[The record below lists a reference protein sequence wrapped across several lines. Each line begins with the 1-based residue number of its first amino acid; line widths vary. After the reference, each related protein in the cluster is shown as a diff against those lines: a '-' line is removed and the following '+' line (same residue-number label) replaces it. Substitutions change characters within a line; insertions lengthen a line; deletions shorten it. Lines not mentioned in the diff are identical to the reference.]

1 MRYLQLD
8 WTGPSGAGRYLL
20 TLATVIVA
28 TVVSGVLV
36 GVLMGL
42 LGAEVSPEV
51 ASGSSASSISPE
63 ALGLGQIEFFG
74 IALLP
79 FVIIFFALWGCLRV
93 LHRRSLWTLITPS
106 QRIDWSRFLYAGAVW
121 GGLMLLT
128 TAVTVLLY
136 PEEYQLAFEPTAFV
150 QLLVLAL
157 LLIPIQASTEELLL
171 RGYLMQ
177 GVARWLR
184 SGTAAVVVTS
194 LLFGGLHG
202 ANTEVA
208 VHGLWLT
215 MPYYIG
221 FGLLLAVLTLVDN
234 RLEMAL
240 GIHVVNNLVGTVLVT
255 SPESSL
261 PTPALLRAET
271 MSLNAGSLFAWFA
284 TAAVFVGLMARQYD
298 WSWKDLR
305 KALGRVEPPQSEDG
319 ALPSDAETS
328 QPATDTDQKDARL
341 DAQDD
346 RSESSVSRQTGEG

>member
-8 WTGPSGAGRYLL
+8 WTGPSGVGRYLL

-28 TVVSGVLV
+28 TVISGVFI

-42 LGAEVSPEV
+42 LGAEVDPEV
-51 ASGSSASSISPE
+51 ASGASSASTISPE
-63 ALGLGQIEFFG
+63 ALGLGQLAFFG

-79 FVIIFFALWGCLRV
+79 FVVIFFALWGCLRV
-93 LHRRSLWTLITPS
+93 LHQRPLWTLITPA
-106 QRIDWSRFLYAGAVW
+106 QRIDWARIGYAGAVW

-128 TAVTVLLY
+128 TVATALAS
-136 PEEYQLAFEPTAFV
+136 PGEYELVVEPAAFA
-150 QLLVLAL
+150 QLLGLAL

-194 LLFGGLHG
+194 ILFGLLHG

-221 FGLLLAVLTLVDN
+221 FGALLALLTLVDN

-240 GIHVVNNLVGTVLVT
+240 GIHIVNNLVGTVLVT

-271 MSLNAGSLFAWFA
+271 ASLSAGSLLVWFL
-284 TAAVFVGLMARQYD
+284 TAAVFVGVMARQYE
-298 WSWKDLR
+298 WTWNDLHD
-305 KALGRVEPPQSEDG
+305 ALGRVEPPTNGPSS
-319 ALPSDAETS
+319 SDAKVVSSTNAS
-328 QPATDTDQKDARL
+328 
-341 DAQDD
+341 AQDD
-346 RSESSVSRQTGEG
+346 RRLGAPNDVSESSVHPTGD